1 MTLFLTEYSNIFF
14 FLIILLMLVF
24 IIIIVARNT
33 GPTRADEEK
42 LSAYECGFEPFINAR
57 IKFDITFVLI
67 ALLFLV
73 FDIEIIFLIP
83 WVISYEQTGFLSYCS
98 ILFFIIILFLGFM
111 IEWFRGVLDWDK
123 ELL

>member
-1 MTLFLTEYSNIFF
+1 MILFLTEYTYIFF
-14 FLIILLMLVF
+14 FLIIVLILVV
-24 IIIIVARNT
+24 IILIVARNA

-57 IKFDITFVLI
+57 VKFDITFVLI

-83 WVISYEQTGFLSYCS
+83 WIVTYEQTGFLSYCS
-98 ILFFIIILFLGFM
+98 VLFFIVVLFLGFLV
-111 IEWFRGVLDWDK
+111 EWCRGVLDWDK